1 MTPPAAATRCL
12 VAAWLLAL
20 AGIVSA
26 AAPPQTVYRCGPD
39 GRVYSQ
45 TPCADG
51 RAVTTE
57 DSRSTS
63 QQKAAGEVATR
74 EAQQARK
81 LADERRQREA
91 AAKNQ
96 QASGIKAPAPAI
108 EGASAPARKAK
119 GKLPPADPNMSP
131 PMRVPAQPSASR

>member
-1 MTPPAAATRCL
+1 MNLPAPSTSRLA
-12 VAAWLLAL
+12 AAWLLAL
-20 AGIVSA
+20 SGSMAA

-57 DSRSTS
+57 DSRSAS
-63 QQKAAGEVATR
+63 QQKAAGEVAAR
-74 EAQQARK
+74 DAQQAQK
-81 LADERRQREA
+81 LGDERRQREA

-96 QASGIKAPAPAI
+96 QAAGIKMPAPAV

-131 PMRVPAQPSASR
+131 PMRVPAPPSASK

>member
-1 MTPPAAATRCL
+1 MKPPAAAPHCG

-20 AGIVSA
+20 AGTAAA

-57 DSRSTS
+57 DSRSAS
-63 QQKAAGEVATR
+63 QQKAAGDVATR
-74 EAQQARK
+74 EAQQAQK
-81 LADERRQREA
+81 LADERRRREA

-96 QASGIKAPAPAI
+96 QAAGIKMPATAV

-119 GKLPPADPNMSP
+119 GKLPPADPNIGP
-131 PMRVPAQPSASR
+131 LMRVPAQPAASK

>member
-1 MTPPAAATRCL
+1 MSLPAPSTCRLA
-12 VAAWLLAL
+12 AAWLLAL
-20 AGIVSA
+20 TGHVA

-57 DSRSTS
+57 DSRSVS
-63 QQKAAGEVATR
+63 QQKAAGEVAAR
-74 EAQQARK
+74 DAQQAQK

-91 AAKNQ
+91 AANNQ
-96 QASGIKAPAPAI
+96 PAAGIKMPAPTVEA
-108 EGASAPARKAK
+108 ASAPARKAK

-131 PMRVPAQPSASR
+131 PMRVPAPPSASK

>member
-1 MTPPAAATRCL
+1 MSLPAPASCRMAAACFFAL
-12 VAAWLLAL
+12 VGGMA
-20 AGIVSA
+20 A
-26 AAPPQTVYRCGPD
+26 AAPPQTVYRCGPE

-57 DSRSTS
+57 DSRSAS
-63 QQKAAGEVATR
+63 QQKAADEVATR
-74 EAQQARK
+74 EAQQAQK

-96 QASGIKAPAPAI
+96 QAAGIKMPAPAF
-108 EGASAPARKAK
+108 EGASAPVRKAK
-119 GKLPPADPNMSP
+119 GKPPPADPHMSP
-131 PMRVPAQPSASR
+131 PMRVPAQPTASK